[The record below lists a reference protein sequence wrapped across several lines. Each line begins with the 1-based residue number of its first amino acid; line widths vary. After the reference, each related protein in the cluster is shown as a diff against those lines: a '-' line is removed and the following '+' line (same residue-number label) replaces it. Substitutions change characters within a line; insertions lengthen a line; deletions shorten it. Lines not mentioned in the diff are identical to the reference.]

1 MKSAD
6 CILEVKNLSAS
17 YGRARILFDVSFVVR
32 PGEVVALMGRNGA
45 GKSTTLKAIAGM
57 LAQKSGNVIFN
68 QTDISKFRPYKIS
81 RLGLGWVP
89 EDRRIFTDLSVAEN
103 LEVGRQSARQ
113 GSPSWTVA
121 QLIEVFPNLGTML
134 TRPAE
139 RMSGGEQQMLTVAR
153 TLMGN
158 PILVLL
164 DEPSEGIA
172 PKIVEQM
179 AHMITNLKAKGIS
192 VVLSE
197 QNMHFAKLVSDRA
210 YILERGEVRY
220 SGTIEQLANDAGVQK
235 AYLEF

>member
-1 MKSAD
+1 MTSAD
-6 CILEVKNLSAS
+6 CILEVKDLSAS
-17 YGRARILFDVSFVVR
+17 YGRARILFDVSFDVR

-57 LAQKSGNVIFN
+57 LAQKSGSIVFN
-68 QTDISKFRPYKIS
+68 RTDISKFRPYRIS

-103 LEVGRQSARQ
+103 LEVGRQSARR
-113 GSPSWTVA
+113 GSPSWTIA
-121 QLIEVFPNLGTML
+121 QLIEVFPNLGNML
-134 TRPAE
+134 NRPAE

-158 PILVLL
+158 PTLVLL

-179 AHMITNLKAKGIS
+179 AHMIINLKARGIS

-197 QNMHFAKLVSDRA
+197 QNMHFARLVSDRA

-220 SGTIEQLANDAGVQK
+220 SGTIDQLANDAEAQK

>member
-6 CILEVKNLSAS
+6 CILEVNNLSAS
-17 YGRARILFDVSFVVR
+17 YGRARILFDVSFAVR

-57 LAQKSGNVIFN
+57 LAQRSGSVIFN
-68 QTDISKFRPYKIS
+68 QTDISKLRPYKIS

-103 LEVGRQSARQ
+103 LEVGRQSARP
-113 GSPSWTVA
+113 GSPSWTVD
-121 QLIEVFPNLGTML
+121 QLIEVFPNLGNML
-134 TRPAE
+134 NRPAE

-179 AHMITNLKAKGIS
+179 AHMIINLKAKGIS

-197 QNMHFAKLVSDRA
+197 QNMHFARLVSDRA